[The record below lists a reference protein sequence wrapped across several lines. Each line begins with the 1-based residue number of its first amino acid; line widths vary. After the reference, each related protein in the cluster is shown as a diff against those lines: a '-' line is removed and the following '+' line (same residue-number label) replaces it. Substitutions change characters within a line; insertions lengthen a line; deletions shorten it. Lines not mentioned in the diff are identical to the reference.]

1 MHSNSQ
7 LFGLQLGSD
16 HQATIAALNNH
27 ASVVSSTRKI
37 ASPEFHSCF
46 ARFIELLDASDW
58 KMDYLEGNPT
68 GVTAAYYAFLDSM
81 ANEVRDVPQGNA

>member
-1 MHSNSQ
+1 M
-7 LFGLQLGSD
+7 
-16 HQATIAALNNH
+16 
-27 ASVVSSTRKI
+27 SSTDKI

-46 ARFIELLDASDW
+46 ARFIELLDASEW

-81 ANEVRDVPQGNA
+81 ANEVRDVPQGNAWGATQAQQLGYHHHTY